1 MRVVIIGGGA
11 VGSSIA
17 LFLKRLGGAAVD
29 VRVIEPDPAL
39 TLASSARSASSI
51 RLQFSNAIN
60 LRMSQFG
67 LEVITHADDWL
78 GVGGD
83 AIDLG
88 YVPSGY
94 LFLASTAG
102 GAATLRD
109 NHAVQR
115 GLDAPVALL
124 RPDELAQRFPW
135 LRQDDVA
142 LASLG
147 LAGEGWFDGASLAQ
161 ALARKA
167 RALGARWVKSRVV
180 GMARQ
185 GRRIRSVTLDDG
197 SAIEA
202 DAFVNA
208 AGPWAGHVGRLAGVD
223 VPVRA
228 RRRTVFMMDCLT
240 ALPRTPLVTDAS
252 GCWFRSEGSGFIGGW
267 SPGAVDDDPDDLPL
281 DQPDLQQ
288 FDDRVWPALAHRV
301 PAFEALRVR
310 SAWAGYYEVHPM
322 DHNALIGP
330 HPECDNL
337 VLANGFS
344 GHGLQHSP
352 ATGRGVA
359 EWLLHGRYL
368 SLDLSAFSPQRIA
381 SGQPFVEQAII

>member
-1 MRVVIIGGGA
+1 MRVVIVGGGA

-17 LFLKRLGGAAVD
+17 MFLRRLGGSAVD
-29 VRVIEPDPAL
+29 VRVVEPDPAL

-67 LEVITHADDWL
+67 LEFITHADEWL
-78 GVGGD
+78 GVDG
-83 AIDLG
+83 APIALG

-94 LFLASTAG
+94 LFLASSAG
-102 GAATLRD
+102 VATLRD

-115 GLDAPVALL
+115 ALDAPVALL
-124 RPDELAQRFPW
+124 GPDELARRFPW
-135 LRQDDVA
+135 LKVDDVA
-142 LASLG
+142 LGSLG

-167 RALGARWVKSRVV
+167 RAFGAQWLRSRVV
-180 GMARQ
+180 GFDRHG
-185 GRRIRSVTLDDG
+185 GRIQSVQLADG
-197 SAIEA
+197 SRIEA
-202 DAFVNA
+202 DVFVNA
-208 AGPWAGHVGRLAGVD
+208 AGPWAGAIGRLAGAP
-223 VPVRA
+223 VPVHA
-228 RRRTVFMMDCLT
+228 RRRTVFMMDCPT
-240 ALPRTPLVTDAS
+240 PLPRTPLLTDAS
-252 GCWFRSEGSGFIGGW
+252 GVWFRSEGRGFIGGW
-267 SPGAVDDDPDDLPL
+267 SPGEGDEDPDDLPL
-281 DQPDLQQ
+281 DQPDLVQ
-288 FDDRVWPALAHRV
+288 FDERVWPALAHRV

-330 HPECDNL
+330 HPECPNL
-337 VLANGFS
+337 ILANGFS

-359 EWLLHGRYL
+359 EWLLHGRYV
-368 SLDLSAFSPQRIA
+368 SLDLSAFSVQRVLA
-381 SGQPFVEQAII
+381 SRPFVERAII